1 MTMWWKSM
9 PSSSS
14 KSKSCNS
21 LATGEELFVASN
33 ADGSSTPLNVNEEY
47 EKTLRTKSFL
57 DMWSRVHRVQPQRT
71 VSSIASSSED
81 GDDGDE
87 DREEASHLD
96 TSPCTESSHVTYANF
111 LEPSQESL
119 VAAMATV
126 HGRSAYLRAHS
137 LLLEYFDVTFQAC
150 DACAKLL
157 ASLSRAREH
166 HRSIRHLLVKVS
178 SACFDGSDCSAEVD
192 HLASLL
198 RLENP
203 LCSGNLARFYSV
215 QSQYRILM
223 QQLTRAHRRTLRMV
237 RLIRLTKKA
246 ARIVV
251 VGACSIAV
259 AAALAIAAHTVIG
272 IGVVA
277 AAAPMVMTTRP
288 RVAMRRGRAARAKH
302 LERLGAQVGAAAKGA
317 YIVGRDFDT
326 ISRTVRRAHDEVEH
340 EREMARMALRG
351 REWQLAREAAREVEG
366 GAARVEEQMEE
377 LEEHVYLCLIT
388 INRSRSM
395 VAQEVM
401 EGGAA
406 AAKAMA

>member
-1 MTMWWKSM
+1 MWWKSM

-14 KSKSCNS
+14 ESKSCNS
-21 LATGEELFVASN
+21 FATGEELFMASN

-57 DMWSRVHRVQPQRT
+57 DMLSRVHRAQPPRT
-71 VSSIASSSED
+71 VSSITSSPED

-96 TSPCTESSHVTYANF
+96 TSPCTDSSHFSYASL

-126 HGRSAYLRAHS
+126 HGRSAHLRAQS

-166 HRSIRHLLVKVS
+166 HRSIRHLLAKVS
-178 SACFDGSDCSAEVD
+178 SACFDGSDCCAEVD

-198 RLENP
+198 RLDNP
-203 LCSGNLARFYSV
+203 LCSANLARFYSV
-215 QSQYRILM
+215 QSQYRILT
-223 QQLTRAHRRTLRMV
+223 QRLTRAHRRTLRMV
-237 RLIRLTKKA
+237 RLVQLTKKA
-246 ARIVV
+246 AGIVAV
-251 VGACSIAV
+251 SACSIAV

-277 AAAPMVMTTRP
+277 AAAPVVMTTRP
-288 RVAMRRGRAARAKH
+288 RAAMRRGRAARARH
-302 LERLGAQVGAAAKGA
+302 LERLGAAAKGA

-326 ISRTVRRAHDEVEH
+326 MSRTVRRAHDEVEH
-340 EREMARMALRG
+340 EREMARMALREKD
-351 REWQLAREAAREVEG
+351 RQLAREAAREVEG
-366 GAARVEEQMEE
+366 GAARVEEQLEE

-406 AAKAMA
+406 AAAAMA